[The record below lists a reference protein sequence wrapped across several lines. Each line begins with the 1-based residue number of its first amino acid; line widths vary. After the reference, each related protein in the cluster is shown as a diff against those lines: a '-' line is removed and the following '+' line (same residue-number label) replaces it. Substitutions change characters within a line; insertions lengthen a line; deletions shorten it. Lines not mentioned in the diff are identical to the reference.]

1 MKKMF
6 GAVVV
11 AVMLMILTGMAEVS
25 WAGSTQVDALIEKL
39 VEKGILTKSESIKIK
54 SEIAHDEK
62 LYRAEGLK
70 QDLPEWV
77 RSTKLKGDF
86 RLRYQ
91 YERREG
97 NTDARTRA
105 RIRYRLGLESDV
117 VKNVKVGAGLSSGGT
132 DPRST
137 NQTLDNSFERPD
149 VRLDLAYAQF
159 TPNENWKF
167 VGGRFGMKEYLWTPT
182 DVLWDGDINPTGG
195 SVAYVHKFSD
205 TLSGF
210 INGGIWTIDDKNTSD
225 RPDPFLHVGQSGLE
239 WKKGKLS
246 SKVAGTYYGFN
257 AVKGTT
263 LDHTASTNTLSGSVL
278 QYDYDAYGASAEFGV
293 AKLFGGL
300 PFNIDDK
307 IAIFGDYINNPD
319 PDDDNT
325 GWGAGVR
332 FGHDKVNGKNQ
343 WQAKYLYYVL
353 GKDAF
358 PDAFPDSDRIS
369 GSTDIKGQEA
379 IFEYGITKNVIFS
392 LDFINTRRIKAAKNP
407 ETIVQADLNFKF

>member
-1 MKKMF
+1 MMKEF
-6 GAVVV
+6 LSVVII
-11 AVMLMILTGMAEVS
+11 AALLLGGNGLA
-25 WAGSTQVDALIEKL
+25 WATSTQVDSLIEKL
-39 VEKGILTKSESIKIK
+39 VEKGILSKSESIELKG
-54 SEIAHDEK
+54 EIAADEK
-62 LYRAEGLK
+62 LLREDAFK
-70 QDLPEWV
+70 QSLPEWV
-77 RSTKLKGDF
+77 RNTKLKGDF

-105 RIRYRLGLESDV
+105 RIRYRLGIESDV

-159 TPNENWKF
+159 TPNENLKL

-182 DVLWDGDINPTGG
+182 DLLWDSDINPTGG
-195 SVAYVHKFSD
+195 SVAYLHKFSD
-205 TLSGF
+205 TLTGF
-210 INGGIWTIDDKNTSD
+210 VNGGVWTIDDKNTSD
-225 RPDPFLHVGQSGLE
+225 RPDPFMHVGQSGLE
-239 WKKGKLS
+239 WKKGKFS

-257 AVKGTT
+257 AIKGTT
-263 LDHTASTNTLSGSVL
+263 LDNTASTNTLTSSVL
-278 QYDYDAYGASAEFGV
+278 QNDYDSYGASAEFGV
-293 AKLFGGL
+293 EKLFGGL
-300 PFNIDDK
+300 PFSMDEK
-307 IAIFGDYINNPD
+307 IAVFGDYINNPD
-319 PDDDNT
+319 PEDDNT
-325 GWGAGVR
+325 GWAAGLR

-369 GSTDIKGQEA
+369 GSTDIKGHEA
-379 IFEYGITKNVIFS
+379 IFEYGLTKNVIFS